1 MTYRYANWPAP
12 KNISALCTTR
22 TTGYSLPPY
31 DSNNLALH
39 VSDNEAL
46 VNKNRILL
54 SQTLN
59 LPGELTW
66 LDQTHSTDCIIAEE
80 DENRIAD
87 AAITRSLT
95 HPLVI
100 LTADCLPITLCS
112 LQGDEIAAIHA
123 GWRGLFNGI
132 VDNTLDK
139 MHNANDQLIAWIGP
153 AICQNCY
160 EVGEDVY
167 LAFTTK
173 YPMTKNAF
181 KPTQTKWLAN
191 LALMAEMILLSK
203 GIQAVYQ
210 SGLCTYESENE
221 FYSYRRAAQTGRIAT
236 LIWFNTQP

>member
-1 MTYRYANWPAP
+1 
-12 KNISALCTTR
+12 
-22 TTGYSLPPY
+22 
-31 DSNNLALH
+31 
-39 VSDNEAL
+39 VFDNEAL
-46 VNKNRILL
+46 VKKNRTHL

-59 LPGELTW
+59 LPGEPTW
-66 LDQTHSTDCIIAEE
+66 LDQTHSTDCVIAEE

-87 AAITRSLT
+87 AAITRATS

-112 LQGDEIAAIHA
+112 MQGDEIAAIHA
-123 GWRGLFNGI
+123 GWKGLFNGI
-132 VDNTLDK
+132 IENTLDK
-139 MHNANDQLIAWIGP
+139 MHSANQQIIAWIGP

-160 EVGEDVY
+160 EVGEEVY

-173 YPMTKNAF
+173 YPMTQNVF
-181 KPTQTKWLAN
+181 KPTQSKWVAN

-210 SGLCTYESENE
+210 SGLCTYELESE